1 MKLGIFRDFSYRL
14 AGMLIKVARKY
25 REYIDSKNHNRI
37 KEEEK
42 LTWDRKFDGNDFFL
56 FKIDENLEMKLFRD
70 SVLSKLIYKGF
81 EVDETSFVKLLLNE
95 GDVFVDIGANVGL
108 FSLIASQKV
117 GASGM
122 VISFEPTPVTFERL
136 QENINLNHLKNID
149 ARRVALSDQAGS
161 MDFYISEN
169 GHDAWNSL
177 APSKDSKLQK
187 VINVPVSTLDEELN
201 SVDKSKVRLI
211 KIDVEGWE
219 KFTLMGGENFL
230 KEYEPILLIEF
241 TDQNTFN
248 AGYMVQDIYMLLEKW
263 GYAWY
268 KISNGELVPD
278 PLRIKYPYNNLVA
291 KKK

>member
-1 MKLGIFRDFSYRL
+1 MQRIWKNVQGLLCHSLNGNEVIIDKFMKLGIFGDFSYRL

-169 GHDAWNSL
+169 GHDA
-177 APSKDSKLQK
+177 
-187 VINVPVSTLDEELN
+187 
-201 SVDKSKVRLI
+201 
-211 KIDVEGWE
+211 
-219 KFTLMGGENFL
+219 
-230 KEYEPILLIEF
+230 
-241 TDQNTFN
+241 
-248 AGYMVQDIYMLLEKW
+248 
-263 GYAWY
+263 
-268 KISNGELVPD
+268 
-278 PLRIKYPYNNLVA
+278 
-291 KKK
+291 